1 LFITTGGPG
10 DLRAAL
16 KLRSDILFDGFGVP
30 ESLRWHDGALWFCD
44 LVRGGWVYR
53 AAPGRDPE
61 RIVEVPG
68 RAGGLGWLPDGRMLV
83 VSMDHRCVYRL
94 EPGGTLVRHAV
105 LGEIAGGV
113 ANDMVVDTTGR
124 AYVGNFGFDYHAEVK
139 NRPAAMLYAPPGPPR
154 APVAAFAPDGSLIGT
169 TEPLYFPNG
178 AVVLD
183 EGRTIVI
190 AETMAMRL
198 TAFTVAGD
206 GSLTDPRPWASLIA
220 MPLWRALSAGGL
232 LGRLTRRVSALTD
245 RPWIAN
251 HSSSPIAP
259 DGIGVHFDGRSIWVA
274 NALRGECVRVA
285 QGGKILDRVRT
296 TQLTLS
302 CVIGG
307 GDGRTLYAATAP
319 MLDPEDARAA
329 RGGRIEAVQ
338 LSA

>member
-1 LFITTGGPG
+1 M
-10 DLRAAL
+10 
-16 KLRSDILFDGFGVP
+16 P

-94 EPGGTLVRHAV
+94 EPGGTLERHAE
-105 LGEIAGGV
+105 LGEIAGGDG
-113 ANDMVVDTTGR
+113 NDMVVDTAGR
-124 AYVGNFGFDYHAEVK
+124 AYVGNFGFDYHAAVK
-139 NRPAAMLYAPPGPPR
+139 TRPAAMLYEPPGPPC
-154 APVAAFAPDGSLIGT
+154 AAVAAFAPDGSLIGV
-169 TEPLYFPNG
+169 TEPLHFPNG

-183 EGRTIVI
+183 EGRTVVI

-198 TAFTVAGD
+198 TAFTVADD
-206 GSLTDPRPWASLIA
+206 GSLTDPHVWAPLIA
-220 MPLWRALSAGGL
+220 KPLWRALNAGGL
-232 LGRLTRRVSALTD
+232 PGRVTRRLSALTD
-245 RPWIAN
+245 RPWIAKR
-251 HSSSPIAP
+251 SRSPIAP
-259 DGIGVHFDGRSIWVA
+259 DGIGVHFDGRTIWVA

-285 QGGKILDRVRT
+285 EGGEIIDRVRT

-307 GDGRTLYAATAP
+307 DDGRTLYAATAP
-319 MLDPEDARAA
+319 MLNPEDARTA
-329 RGGRIEAVQ
+329 RRGRIEAVQ